1 MIYEREV
8 REKNE
13 ELLTLRSKSKGASI
27 MEVGRAVRILRKSR
41 GQKQSDLARAAGISV
56 PMVSLLES
64 GERQPSLSVLR
75 RLAKALGI
83 ASEAL
88 ILMALSKEE
97 SLHSHDPATREMA
110 DSVRRLAEAEERL
123 SETLRTGI
131 SHGTNGSEG

>member
-1 MIYEREV
+1 M
-8 REKNE
+8 
-13 ELLTLRSKSKGASI
+13 G
-27 MEVGRAVRILRKSR
+27 VGRAIRILRKAR

-56 PMVSLLES
+56 PMVSLLEA

-83 ASEAL
+83 PSEAL

-97 SLHSHDPATREMA
+97 SLHSQDPATRDMA

-123 SETLRTGI
+123 SETLRAGI
-131 SHGTNGSEG
+131 PHGTKGSEG